1 MTFESIA
8 AVEVRA
14 LVRLSFLL
22 RMMTLLASL
31 AGYVDRT
38 LTPVAVGGIFF
49 LTLTSMAG
57 IAIPTV
63 PALLQRHPSLVML
76 DALVMTALMVA
87 LGTDN
92 PLVLVALSSCLVIG
106 LALPTLAAA
115 LSTVTMVSGYLVAS
129 LSDERVAPT
138 FLADYGFPLT
148 FVFVVVLGQAFR
160 VLAERKRQS
169 ERAFAELISSTVT
182 AEERARLARE
192 LHDSTAKTLQGLAL
206 SAQALPHWIAHDPG
220 RACAEAEAISA
231 SASEA
236 ILQLRSLLSTLR
248 QDVLDHSFHESLAT
262 LARDCTQDAPQ
273 VRLRLDLEP
282 VELTAPSVRYEL
294 LAATR
299 EALRNAVTHSGSDRV
314 TVRLRASDDEEVLL
328 EVVDGG
334 CGFAMDVLAERERQG
349 HFGVRGYAERLEMIG
364 GRAEVTSEPGSG
376 TTVRFVAPRMG
387 LREGTHV

>member
-22 RMMTLLASL
+22 RMLTLLASL

-57 IAIPTV
+57 IAVPTV

-76 DALVMTALMVA
+76 DALVMTGLMVA

-106 LALPTLAAA
+106 LVLPTLAAA

-129 LSDERVAPT
+129 LSDERVTPT

-206 SAQALPHWIAHDPG
+206 SAQSLPHWITHDPG
-220 RACAEAEAISA
+220 RACTEAEAIST

-248 QDVLDHSFHESLAT
+248 QDMLDQSFHESLAT

-273 VRLRLDLEP
+273 VRLRLDLDP

-299 EALRNAVTHSGSDRV
+299 EALRNALAHSGSDRV
-314 TVRLRASDDEEVLL
+314 TVRLRSVDDEEVLI

-334 CGFAMDVLAERERQG
+334 CGFAMDILAERERQG
-349 HFGVRGYAERLEMIG
+349 HFGVRGYAERLELIG

>member
-1 MTFESIA
+1 MTLESIA

-31 AGYVDRT
+31 AGYVDQT
-38 LTPVAVGGIFF
+38 LTPVAVGAIFF

-57 IAIPTV
+57 VAVSTV

-76 DALVMTALMVA
+76 DALVMTGLMVA

-92 PLVLVALSSCLVIG
+92 PLVLVALSSCVVIG
-106 LALPTLAAA
+106 VVLPTPAAG

-129 LSDERVAPT
+129 LSDDQVKPT

-169 ERAFAELISSTVT
+169 ERAFAELISGTVT
-182 AEERARLARE
+182 AQERARLARE

-206 SAQALPHWIAHDPG
+206 SAQSLSHWITHDPQ
-220 RACAEAEAISA
+220 RACAEADAIST

-236 ILQLRSLLSTLR
+236 IVQLRSLLSTLR
-248 QDVLDHSFHESLAT
+248 QDVLDQPFHESLAT
-262 LARDCTQDAPQ
+262 VARDCTQDAPQ
-273 VRLRLDLEP
+273 MRLRLELDP
-282 VELTAPSVRYEL
+282 VQLTAPSVRYEL
-294 LAATR
+294 LAAVR
-299 EALRNAVTHSGSDRV
+299 EALTNAVVHSGSDRV
-314 TVRLRASDDEEVLL
+314 TVRLRAVEDDEVVL
-328 EVVDGG
+328 EVIDGG
-334 CGFAMDVLAERERQG
+334 RGFAMEILADRERQG
-349 HFGVRGYAERLEMIG
+349 HYGIRGYAERLELIG
-364 GRAEVTSEPGSG
+364 GRAEVQSAPGQG
-376 TTVRFVAPRMG
+376 TTVRFVVPRMG